1 MLFTSDCLQRVAQNI
16 ARRMRATLHCRV
28 TSKKGVIGFGS
39 PTHSLRRKP
48 QSLPQ
53 STCGLFVRASFL
65 WWLGQGAARLAGSRK
80 RVSGL
85 PTCSSCRPHLEV
97 GAVVFA
103 NHTRLEAFMADRIPA
118 RALAARTSSPTSG
131 TPDPIQLHA
140 AAHNAL
146 GTALHHLRQPHV
158 DAARARRKVMQALAA
173 LRGLD
178 VALSL
183 EG

>member
-1 MLFTSDCLQRVAQNI
+1 MHPLAPRT
-16 ARRMRATLHCRV
+16 ARTLHCTV
-28 TSKKGVIGFGS
+28 TSKKGVIGIGVPKTAATQAAVTPAEYLRLVRSCPIFLAARTGS
-39 PTHSLRRKP
+39 REARRSAQAVP
-48 QSLPQ
+48 VRQP
-53 STCGLFVRASFL
+53 VRAAAL
-65 WWLGQGAARLAGSRK
+65 NWRWVRWLLQID
-80 RVSGL
+80 
-85 PTCSSCRPHLEV
+85 
-97 GAVVFA
+97 
-103 NHTRLEAFMADRIPA
+103 RLEATMADRTHA
-118 RALAARTSSPTSG
+118 RAIAARTSSPAPG

-140 AAHNAL
+140 TAHNAL